1 VVRYTG
7 SGRRASTPC
16 GSWPE
21 GKLGGAAPL
30 ICLIISSLANI
41 MSLRRTL
48 IACATCA
55 RSCVG
60 EPGKPY
66 SSAQR
71 SASTDPV
78 GMVDTAPAPRK
89 GVQLPL
95 RIRSA
100 SRSKSSSVNLLD
112 IFDNLPHRPALQSPQ
127 APPRDHHEA
136 LVTLMPI
143 ETDRA

>member
-1 VVRYTG
+1 EKMM
-7 SGRRASTPC
+7 A
-16 GSWPE
+16 W
-21 GKLGGAAPL
+21 GG
-30 ICLIISSLANI
+30 
-41 MSLRRTL
+41 TL
-48 IACATCA
+48 IAGGRWA
-55 RSCVG
+55 RSCGG

-127 APPRDHHEA
+127 TPPRDHHEA